1 MKRHAGRS
9 VGLIWLVTVLATW
22 VLATALLAVLIRTGS
37 GPVPTGALLSQSM
50 ASAAFAC
57 VVVGGPATA
66 IGLRMRHNCGLGK
79 AALSG
84 LATAVLIMLFIW
96 SYLEA
101 SGTSI
106 TGAWGAVTPIFVV
119 AVIEMALAFTLRGR
133 RVGVADEPKPSTD

>member
-1 MKRHAGRS
+1 MRRARLPI
-9 VGLIWLVTVLATW
+9 GLVWLVTVLAMW
-22 VLATALLAVLIRTGS
+22 VLTTALLAVLIKTGS
-37 GPVPTGALLSQSM
+37 QNAPMGALVSQSM

-66 IGLRMRHNCGLGK
+66 IGLRVRRSCGLGK

-106 TGAWGAVTPIFVV
+106 AGAWSAVTPTFVV
-119 AVIEMALAFTLRGR
+119 AVIEMALAFALRGR
-133 RVGVADEPKPSTD
+133 RVVAAARESDPSAD